1 MRINNIGYNY
11 SHDADF
17 FISRPV
23 GSGDWLLLLIKTGAL
38 FTFDGKETLT
48 PPDSFI
54 LFREGTPQYYR
65 SSGSVFTNDWF
76 HLSFEDGDSDFI
88 ESLDIPT
95 DRVIPIDGIDQL
107 SLLIRN
113 MSYEHFSSNMFRT
126 DSVDLYTKLFFIKLS
141 EFVHRKI
148 DTNVTSYYDRL
159 SLLRTKIYSQPF
171 SDWNVDSLCGEL
183 SLSRSYFQHLYKE
196 YFGVS
201 VMSDVIKS
209 RVEHG
214 KYLLSSTDISVR
226 QISQMCGYKNDIH
239 FMRQFKSL
247 TGMTPSQYRESVQS

>member
-11 SHDADF
+11 SHEEGF
-17 FISRPV
+17 FINRPA
-23 GSGDWLLLLIKTGAL
+23 GSGDWLLLLIKTAAV
-38 FTFDGKETLT
+38 FEIDGRETLT
-48 PPDSFI
+48 APGSFI
-54 LFREGTPQYYR
+54 LFSEGTRQSYR
-65 SSGSVFTNDWF
+65 SAGGVFTNDWF
-76 HLSFEDGDSDFI
+76 HFSFEEGDSDFLG
-88 ESLDIPT
+88 SLDIPT
-95 DRVIPIDGIDQL
+95 DRVIPTDGVDRL
-107 SLLIRN
+107 SMLIRN

-141 EFVHRKI
+141 ELIHRKI
-148 DTNVTSYYDRL
+148 DTTGTSYYDRL

-201 VMSDVIKS
+201 LITDVIRS

-214 KYLLSSTDISVR
+214 KYLLSGTDIPVR
-226 QISQMCGYKNDIH
+226 QVAQMCGYKSDIH
-239 FMRQFKSL
+239 FMRQFKRL
-247 TGMTPSQYRESVQS
+247 TGLTPSEYRESVKP